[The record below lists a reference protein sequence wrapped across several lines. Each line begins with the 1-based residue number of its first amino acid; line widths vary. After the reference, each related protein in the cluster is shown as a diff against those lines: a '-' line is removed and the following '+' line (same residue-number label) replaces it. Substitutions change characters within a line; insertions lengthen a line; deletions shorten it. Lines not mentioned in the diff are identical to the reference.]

1 MLIQIILSLF
11 VLFALFNVWQRF
23 RNKEI
28 SAVALFFWVIF
39 WAVVV
44 LVVWRPGLSTELANF
59 LGVGRGADLLFYL
72 SIALLFYLIFRL
84 TVKMEKMERNI
95 TKIVREIAY
104 KSVEKEEEKK

>member
-1 MLIQIILSLF
+1 MLIQIILSVF
-11 VLFALFNVWQRF
+11 VVVALINTWQRF
-23 RNKEI
+23 RSKEI
-28 SAVALFFWVIF
+28 TGLALIVWILF

-59 LGVGRGADLLFYL
+59 LGVGRGADLLFYF

-95 TKIVREIAY
+95 TKLVREISY
-104 KSVEKEEEKK
+104 KKEDK